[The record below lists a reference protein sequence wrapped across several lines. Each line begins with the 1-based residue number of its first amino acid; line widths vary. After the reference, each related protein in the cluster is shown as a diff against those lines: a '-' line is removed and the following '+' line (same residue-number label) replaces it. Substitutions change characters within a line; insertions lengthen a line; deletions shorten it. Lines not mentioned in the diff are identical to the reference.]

1 MAKRK
6 PKLGVFKLICFLA
19 MNTSPQVQ
27 GSRPSPLHSSKSFS
41 RFEPPRSNPR
51 SRNRATT
58 LQTSLIPEAQS
69 PEKKGHR
76 STDDAM
82 VASQTDVFEKQSFDE
97 DPGSSRAAGSALD
110 ASIGSLP
117 ENFDELPIELISL
130 SDRFIASL
138 TTAKVYSTPP
148 SIERL
153 SELFQDFY
161 SQAESQISIHIQTLL
176 SRQYREASPARS
188 VSSKASGNT
197 RGSAKL
203 KSKAS
208 KDTIDISERVAP
220 EQQMLTPSEISERRR
235 ARKLLDHKRIALEE
249 AVERRVCEGVY
260 DRIWR
265 HRGTLDEV
273 RDEKLRSRAAAL
285 ALVGI
290 GLKDLGIDFDASN
303 TLGTP
308 HAELEL
314 AIREWISKAKDG
326 LLKMNESRNP
336 LGKLQHL
343 ASTHQNIVDLLT
355 QLHQSS
361 SSADEILPTL
371 IYTLISSSSN
381 EYTNVISNLHFIQ
394 RFRSASKIN
403 GEAAYCLTNLE
414 AAITFLETVDLAS
427 LRSDEPLEGPPKN
440 TSHPSTPR
448 GDAKNPWP
456 LMSPSSAT
464 SSSPVTTPVTAV
476 PPPPGSMQ
484 MSHPHWSPLLAKS
497 SPPASPSNQRR
508 LSTLFQPPSTAFG
521 AASDAVRT
529 TADQGFKNI
538 GSTLDNSFKFLFG
551 RLKEQRVPGDS
562 GRTHETIIVP
572 KTLDDARKLVSPRPA
587 IDEDGNISEASSFTE
602 QPDDGRENNS
612 PKLDDRLL
620 DLIGGRKPTRDRS
633 VDSMLSTGSSNKRV
647 AFSSESNA
655 TKDKGVPPV
664 SQPISSVST
673 PPVPVPAPNA
683 AVESMRNL
691 GNSLN
696 PLNRLTGMNVM
707 RGFSRNTAATPP
719 PAVLVP
725 AEQTKDISPYEGS
738 NLRDPPM
745 QRFLDIEDAGQLKL
759 NEIADL
765 LKDYKRLSAALKA
778 TGLY

>member
-1 MAKRK
+1 M
-6 PKLGVFKLICFLA
+6 
-19 MNTSPQVQ
+19 
-27 GSRPSPLHSSKSFS
+27 
-41 RFEPPRSNPR
+41 
-51 SRNRATT
+51 
-58 LQTSLIPEAQS
+58 
-69 PEKKGHR
+69 
-76 STDDAM
+76 
-82 VASQTDVFEKQSFDE
+82 
-97 DPGSSRAAGSALD
+97 
-110 ASIGSLP
+110 
-117 ENFDELPIELISL
+117 
-130 SDRFIASL
+130 

-153 SELFQDFY
+153 SDLFQEFY
-161 SQAESQISIHIQTLL
+161 AQAESQISIHIQTLL
-176 SRQYREASPARS
+176 SRQYRESSPAPS
-188 VSSKASGNT
+188 VSSKASVHT

-203 KSKAS
+203 KPKTS
-208 KDTIDISERVAP
+208 KDTIDNSERVVP

-235 ARKLLDHKRIALEE
+235 ARKLLDHKRVALEE

-273 RDEKLRSRAAAL
+273 RDEKLRSRSAAL

-303 TLGTP
+303 KSGAS
-308 HAELEL
+308 HAELE
-314 AIREWISKAKDG
+314 ITIGEWIFKAKDA

-343 ASTHQNIVDLLT
+343 ASAHQNIVDLLT

-440 TSHPSTPR
+440 TSRPSTPR
-448 GDAKNPWP
+448 GEAKNPWP
-456 LMSPSSAT
+456 YVSPSSAT

-476 PPPPGSMQ
+476 PPAPGSML
-484 MSHPHWSPLLAKS
+484 MSHPLRSPSIAQS
-497 SPPASPSNQRR
+497 SPPITPSQQRR
-508 LSTLFQPPSTAFG
+508 LSTLFQPPSSAFG

-538 GSTLDNSFKFLFG
+538 SSTLDNSFKLLFG
-551 RLKEQRVPGDS
+551 RLKEQHIPGES
-562 GRTHETIIVP
+562 GGTHGGIIVP
-572 KTLDDARKLVSPRPA
+572 KTLDDARRLVSPRPA
-587 IDEDGNISEASSFTE
+587 VDEDGNISEASSFTE
-602 QPDDGRENNS
+602 QPDDGKENNS

-620 DLIGGRKPTRDRS
+620 DFIGGRKQTRDRS

-647 AFSSESNA
+647 AFASEPIVA
-655 TKDKGVPPV
+655 KDKGVSPV
-664 SQPISSVST
+664 SQPIAAA
-673 PPVPVPAPNA
+673 PALPVPVPAPNA

-707 RGFSRNTAATPP
+707 RGFGRNPAATPP
-719 PAVLVP
+719 PVPLVP
-725 AEQTKDISPYEGS
+725 AEHTKDVFPNERS
-738 NLRDPPM
+738 NPRGEPPIH
-745 QRFLDIEDAGQLKL
+745 RFLDVEDAGQLKL

-765 LKDYKRLSAALKA
+765 LKDYKRLAGVMKSK
-778 TGLY
+778 GLY